1 MDLTKL
7 QKKVFE
13 LQKSGDK
20 ERVSV
25 LRYLLSKIKNKE
37 IEFRG
42 EDKELEK
49 DDVLKI
55 IKKQMKQRDESAE
68 LYRQGSR
75 EELAEKEEREKE
87 ILAEFL
93 EYVQNN

>member
-55 IKKQMKQRDESAE
+55 IEKQMKQRDESAE

>member
-42 EDKELEK
+42 EDKKLEK